1 MDGMPHAPVRPPSHN
16 ALWNLGFRPFFLLA
30 GIFSAASILAWI
42 SQLSGIAGAYR
53 YVATPLW
60 HAHEMIFGYAFAVVV
75 GFLLTAVRN
84 WTSQPTPTGRPL
96 ILLALLWCLGRVLA
110 ASPWFAYAPLSDA
123 VFSLAA
129 AAAIARPL
137 RQSRNRRNYFF
148 IAVLSA
154 FSAGNLLFYL
164 APDRG
169 VRLGLDL
176 LLFLMAVMGG
186 RVIPMFTA
194 NGVPGSAPKRMAWVE
209 RAALGSILAL
219 LVLDLLPWPL
229 LAAVVAAAAAL
240 ANLVRLAL
248 WQPWRTLR
256 HPLVWILHAS
266 YAWIVVYLA
275 LLAPALVSLAPVSPA
290 RHALTVGA
298 IGGLT
303 LGMMTRVA
311 RGHTGRELHAG
322 AGEVLAYLLLECAA
336 LIRVFVPLL
345 APQAYFAAIL
355 VSGGLWVTAFL
366 MFAGC
371 FFPIL
376 TRPRMDGRP
385 G

>member
-1 MDGMPHAPVRPPSHN
+1 MEGTMTPALSKRQN

-30 GIFSAASILAWI
+30 GIFSATSILAWV
-42 SQLSGIAGAYR
+42 SQWSGFAGSYR
-53 YVATPLW
+53 YLAGPLW

-84 WTSQPTPTGRPL
+84 WTNRPTPTGLPL
-96 ILLALLWCLGRVLA
+96 MLLALLWCLGRVLA

-123 VFSLAA
+123 AFALAA

-137 RQSRNRRNYFF
+137 LYSKNRRNYFF
-148 IAVLSA
+148 IAMLSG
-154 FSAGNLLFYL
+154 FSVANLLFYL
-164 APDRG
+164 APDQGIR
-169 VRLGLDL
+169 VGLDL
-176 LLFLMAVMGG
+176 LLFVMAVMGG

-194 NGVPGSAPKRMAWVE
+194 NGVPGSTPKRVAWIE

-219 LVLDLLPWPL
+219 LVLDPLPWPL
-229 LAAVVAAAAAL
+229 LSSTAAAVAAL
-240 ANLVRLAL
+240 ANLARLAL
-248 WQPWRTLR
+248 WQPWRTWR

-275 LLAPALVSLAPVSPA
+275 LLAPALTGLIPASPA

-311 RGHTGRELHAG
+311 RGHTGRELRAG
-322 AGEVLAYLLLECAA
+322 RAEILAYLLVEGAA
-336 LIRVFVPLL
+336 VVRVFVPLF
-345 APQAYFAAIL
+345 APQDYLAAIL
-355 VSGGLWVTAFL
+355 VSGCLWVAAFL
-366 MFAGC
+366 AFAGR

-376 TRPRMDGRP
+376 ARPRADGRP